1 MPASDYTPTLEQVA
15 ALIRARTRDSGGQET
30 GTFSA
35 DTEPTADEVNDVI
48 AQALSDV
55 EDDIGSDIPEPALD
69 GAKRLAALRTAML
82 VELTFFPEQLE
93 AGTNNQYDRLK
104 TLYDEKLKSV
114 ERAVA
119 QAEEGEEIG
128 AVDEPQ
134 WPAYGGF
141 GPVSGWDDRKF

>member
-35 DTEPTADEVNDVI
+35 DTEPTADE
-48 AQALSDV
+48 
-55 EDDIGSDIPEPALD
+55 
-69 GAKRLAALRTAML
+69 
-82 VELTFFPEQLE
+82 
-93 AGTNNQYDRLK
+93 
-104 TLYDEKLKSV
+104 
-114 ERAVA
+114 
-119 QAEEGEEIG
+119 EIG